1 MNNSF
6 QFVEID
12 LIPAVGL
19 STTLTTSQHENFVII
34 SSLWKRFNAEFH
46 KIGNRPP
53 SGKDWEKY
61 GITYSQNHEYCYLA
75 AIRYMDNMLAPSS
88 MVRKNIM
95 PGRYACITHTGKLSS
110 LKSTIYAI
118 YKKLLPQRNISAES
132 EEKAGLIHFEKY
144 DNRFHWN
151 RPDSLIEIYVPLE
164 TGKMRESFAQYS
176 NVR

>member
-75 AIRYMDNMLAPSS
+75 AIRYMDNMQAPVVIAKGARLVAQRIRELAARLENTPLA
-88 MVRKNIM
+88 R
-95 PGRYACITHTGKLSS
+95 
-110 LKSTIYAI
+110 
-118 YKKLLPQRNISAES
+118 LL
-132 EEKAGLIHFEKY
+132 
-144 DNRFHWN
+144 
-151 RPDSLIEIYVPLE
+151 
-164 TGKMRESFAQYS
+164 
-176 NVR
+176 

>member
-19 STTLTTSQHENFVII
+19 STTLTTSQHENFVVI
-34 SSLWKRFNAEFH
+34 SSLWKRFNVDIH

-53 SGKDWEKY
+53 SSRDWEKY

-75 AIRYMDNMLAPSS
+75 GIRYRNSMLVPSH
-88 MVRKNIM
+88 MIRKDIT
-95 PGRYACITHTGKLSS
+95 PGRYACIAHRGKLSY

-118 YKKLLPQRNISAES
+118 YKKILPERNIKPRF
-132 EEKAGLIHFEKY
+132 EKKTGLIQFEKY
-144 DNRFHWN
+144 DNRFHWDK
-151 RPDSLIEIYVPLE
+151 PDSLIEIYVPII
-164 TGKMRESFAQYS
+164 T
-176 NVR
+176 